1 MRLAW
6 FRFAAFVILAHALA
20 WAQQPSDNSSNTLA
34 YENGSITNNVYS
46 NDCFGFS
53 FAIPDGWHIITQVL
67 GTDAKAIHMTKGALV
82 LLMLDQKKEGAF
94 GSITLNTYD
103 ASIYDTTIRGFVSRS
118 AHDYVS
124 SDQKY
129 REIVKDAYSVD
140 YAGKTFSRADIKHTM
155 HSGSILY
162 EASVFTK
169 FRGYYVGEY
178 LSAGTPEGLELAASS
193 LQGIS
198 FHEDKP
204 NPKCVMRG
212 DDNTSTVG
220 IIGGVINSKPS
231 TPQSNSGQPLRI
243 RVSQGVSARLL
254 IKKVEPQYPDDARQG
269 QIEGKVVLR
278 ILIDENGDVQ
288 GLTLVSGH
296 PMLVPA
302 AIEAVKQ
309 WKYKPYL
316 LNGQPVAMETQDI
329 VVFRLAG
336 Q

>member
-1 MRLAW
+1 MKFAW

-20 WAQQPSDNSSNTLA
+20 WAQQPSDNSSNNLA

-53 FAIPDGWHIITQVL
+53 FAIPDGWHINTQVL
-67 GTDAKAIHMTKGALV
+67 GPDAKAIHMTKGALV
-82 LLMLDQKKEGAF
+82 LLMLDQKTEGAF
-94 GSITLNTYD
+94 GSIALNTYD
-103 ASIYDTTIRGFVSRS
+103 ASIYDKTVQGFVSRS

-124 SDQKY
+124 YDQKY

-162 EASVFTK
+162 ETSVFTK
-169 FRGYYVGEY
+169 FRGYYVGEN

-212 DDNTSTVG
+212 DDNPTGG
-220 IIGGVINSKPS
+220 IIGGVVSS
-231 TPQSNSGQPLRI
+231 TTSIPQSDSGQPMRI

-278 ILIDENGDVQ
+278 IVIDKNGDVQ

-296 PMLVPA
+296 PMLAPA

-316 LNGQPVAMETQDI
+316 LNGQPMAMETQDV